1 VGVERERKKKKKMK
15 KRTLISAIITI
26 SILAIL
32 FIKVDPVLLLKSL
45 RTINYWY
52 LALALLGYLCLNF
65 AITFRLFLLLNKL
78 GYHYTYRQILF
89 FHFTSMILGDVTP
102 GKVGYFGLVLLLKDV
117 KAEDTL
123 SVLTI
128 GQIMDFLMKIVG
140 TVAFVVLLSGILLHE
155 YQGVVIAGIT
165 VVTALTL
172 IASLLIW
179 SERSLNLLRF
189 FSFGV
194 LKKLTNLI
202 EGIHASTSRLKSE
215 LVKALLISIA
225 GWLFVG
231 AQWYF
236 TFLALL
242 PAANVSYLYFLL
254 LQSVV
259 STIAFIPVTL
269 GGIGLQES
277 AIVGIL
283 RISEVGYTT
292 AFTFAILVR
301 GMSMLV
307 DASLGAFNLRKL
319 SLKGIME
326 DKRWLSQD

>member
-1 VGVERERKKKKKMK
+1 MK
-15 KRTLISAIITI
+15 KRVLISAIITI

-32 FIKVDPVLLLKSL
+32 FIKVDPGLLLESL
-45 RTINYWY
+45 RTINYGY

-65 AITFRLFLLLNKL
+65 ALAFRLFWLLNKL
-78 GYHYTYRQILF
+78 GYHLSYRQILF

-128 GQIMDFLMKIVG
+128 GQIMDFLMKIAG
-140 TVAFVVLLSGILLHE
+140 TVAFVALLSGILLNE

-179 SERSLNLLRF
+179 SERSLNLLRI
-189 FSFGV
+189 FSFGA
-194 LKKLTNLI
+194 LKKLTNLV
-202 EGIHASTSRLKSE
+202 EGIQASTSRLKSE
-215 LVKALLISIA
+215 LAKALLISIA
-225 GWLFVG
+225 GWVFVG

-236 TFLALL
+236 IFLALF
-242 PAANVSYLYFLL
+242 PDTNPSFLYFFL
-254 LQSVV
+254 LQAIA
-259 STIAFIPVTL
+259 STVAFIPVSL

-277 AIVGIL
+277 AIIGIL
-283 RISEVGYTT
+283 LISVSNIEYTS
-292 AFTFAILVR
+292 AFTFGILVR

-307 DASLGAFNLRKL
+307 DASLGTFNLRKL
-319 SLKGIME
+319 SIKEILE
-326 DKRWLSQD
+326 DKRWFSRN